1 MADNSQ
7 GFKRAPNRERSHTID
22 IDPITK
28 GHLKF
33 FMKQELNYYNNM
45 INNTTIRLRA
55 FPEELVALKEG
66 YERLWSALAYS
77 GLNIRDLANID
88 LKKWPHDLRITV
100 PSSATKN
107 GKLHFNDKKFML
119 FDIVSMKGNIH
130 PQMRRVLSAEL
141 LKSVLPQAEQLVQLQ
156 KNSTGQMRSP
166 IHMLMPMEYPERRH
180 IQLISDIVKMRYNH
194 ETKQTEITIPYTD
207 KPLIVRDANLAD
219 EKYDVMIIR
228 QQPHIEVNE
237 STNWQISLMHS
248 THRYLLDQT
257 DQLLHARKQRR
268 AA

>member
-22 IDPITK
+22 IDPVTK

-33 FMKQELNYYNNM
+33 FMEQELNYYNNM

-55 FPEELVALKEG
+55 FPEEIVALKEG
-66 YERLWSALAYS
+66 YERFWSAVAYS
-77 GLNIRDLANID
+77 GLNIRDLAKID
-88 LKKWPHDLRITV
+88 LKKWPRELRTAV
-100 PSSATKN
+100 PSVAIKD
-107 GKLHFNDKKFML
+107 GKLNFNDKKFML

-141 LKSVLPQAEQLVQLQ
+141 LKSVIPQAEQLVQLQ
-156 KNSTGQMRSP
+156 KNSTGQMKAP
-166 IHMLMPMEYPERRH
+166 IHMLMPMAYPERRH
-180 IQLISDIVKMRYNH
+180 IQLISDIVNMRYNH
-194 ETKQTEITIPYTD
+194 ETRQTEISIPYTD

-219 EKYDVMIIR
+219 EKYEIMIIR

-237 STNWQISLMHS
+237 SSNWQISLMHA

-257 DQLLHARKQRR
+257 DQNMNVRRQRR